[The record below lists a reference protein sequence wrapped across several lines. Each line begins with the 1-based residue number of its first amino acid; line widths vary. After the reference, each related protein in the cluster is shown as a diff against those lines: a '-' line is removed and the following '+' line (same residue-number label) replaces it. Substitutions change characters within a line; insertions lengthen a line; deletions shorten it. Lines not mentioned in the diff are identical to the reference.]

1 MRRGGHGEQA
11 VMGSGFSNMV
21 WADRDSKDAATAN
34 ESGSVMPWP
43 DEKDLESHGTCRQ
56 GTGHSQLDEN
66 MTSPMSFICD
76 SRSAGENGDCVPK
89 EAMPWRPGERLLPLI
104 LHKLNRVRRK

>member
-21 WADRDSKDAATAN
+21 WADRDSKDAASAN

-76 SRSAGENGDCVPK
+76 SRSAGEDGDCVPK
-89 EAMPWRPGERLLPLI
+89 SNRPGALASDYCP
-104 LHKLNRVRRK
+104 